1 MMEWLEFIFSILNLI
16 NYIER
21 CGRSASPRGTWAP
34 TLIGRAATIYN
45 KYSQQAPILMPQNW
59 FFKQLNFGARQ
70 RSEAHGEIHAC
81 FTCDESLHFHC
92 ASIIR
97 FDCSLLFL
105 RFVYVTAKRA
115 HTHTDTHTH
124 RQNAEVQQAE
134 SFAKCANVQSAE
146 FGRSK
151 NARATMPHRA
161 HAPAPLAKIIL
172 YLIGTKDISN

>member
-1 MMEWLEFIFSILNLI
+1 MRQLLEFIFSILNLI

-45 KYSQQAPILMPQNW
+45 NYSQQAPILMPQNW

-70 RSEAHGEIHAC
+70 RSEARGEIHAC
-81 FTCDESLHFHC
+81 FTRDASLHFHC

-97 FDCSLLFL
+97 VDCSLLLL
-105 RFVYVTAKRA
+105 RFVYVTATGA
-115 HTHTDTHTH
+115 VTHTHTD
-124 RQNAEVQQAE
+124 RKQKSSGQ
-134 SFAKCANVQSAE
+134 KYLPNVQTCKVQNLDA
-146 FGRSK
+146 RK
-151 NARATMPHRA
+151 RARATMPHRG

>member
-45 KYSQQAPILMPQNW
+45 KYSQQAPILMPQTW
-59 FFKQLNFGARQ
+59 FFKQLNFGAQQ
-70 RSEAHGEIHAC
+70 RSEARGEFHAW
-81 FTCDESLHFHC
+81 FTCDASLHFHC

-115 HTHTDTHTH
+115 HTHTDTHTDRTQKCN
-124 RQNAEVQQAE
+124 RQKALP
-134 SFAKCANVQSAE
+134 NVQTC
-146 FGRSK
+146 K
-151 NARATMPHRA
+151 VQNLDARKTRARQCRIAPMPQRRL
-161 HAPAPLAKIIL
+161 PKLFC
-172 YLIGTKDISN
+172 T

>member
-1 MMEWLEFIFSILNLI
+1 MREWLEFIFSILNLI

-70 RSEAHGEIHAC
+70 RSEARGEIHAWL
-81 FTCDESLHFHC
+81 TSDASLHFLC
-92 ASIIR
+92 ASIFR

-105 RFVYVTAKRA
+105 RFVYFTAKRA
-115 HTHTDTHTH
+115 DTHTH
-124 RQNAEVQQAE
+124 TGRKQMCNRQKTLPKVQTC
-134 SFAKCANVQSAE
+134 KVQNLDA
-146 FGRSK
+146 RK
-151 NARATMPHRA
+151 NARATMPHRG

-172 YLIGTKDISN
+172 YLIGTKDVSN

>member
-1 MMEWLEFIFSILNLI
+1 MRQLLEFIFSILNLI

-45 KYSQQAPILMPQNW
+45 NYSQQAPILMPQNW

-70 RSEAHGEIHAC
+70 RSEARGEIHAC
-81 FTCDESLHFHC
+81 FTRDASLHFHC

-97 FDCSLLFL
+97 VDCSLLLL
-105 RFVYVTAKRA
+105 RFVHVTATRA
-115 HTHTDTHTH
+115 VTHTH
-124 RQNAEVQQAE
+124 RQKAEVQRAE
-134 SFAKCANVQSAE
+134 IFAKCANVQSAE

-151 NARATMPHRA
+151 TRARDNAASWPCPSAACQNYSVPNRNEGY
-161 HAPAPLAKIIL
+161 K
-172 YLIGTKDISN
+172 